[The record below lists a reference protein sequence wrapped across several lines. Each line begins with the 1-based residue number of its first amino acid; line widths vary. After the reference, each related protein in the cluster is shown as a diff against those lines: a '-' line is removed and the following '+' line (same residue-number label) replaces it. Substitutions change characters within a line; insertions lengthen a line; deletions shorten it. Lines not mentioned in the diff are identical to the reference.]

1 MRSTIR
7 GFASGLGI
15 LALVASASAFAQGLP
30 RQIAWTAYDVG
41 STGYGQAIAIGAAL
55 KNERGV
61 TLRVLPGKNDISR
74 LAPLAAGKVDFSAF
88 GIGGYQASEGVFV
101 FGRKDWGPQ
110 RLRLLAMSNGDFC
123 NSMIVAKDVG
133 VETYADLKDKRVA
146 YVVAAPALNHNVYAF
161 LRFGGLEWDDVRQV
175 TFGGYAASMTGIVE
189 GQVDAANTNTTA
201 GVAMQVMSSPR
212 GGMYPPTPHDDKEGW
227 ARMKEVAPYFFPSM
241 CSEGAGIEEPF
252 EAANY
257 PYPILVAYEEKETD
271 VVYEMTKAMFELH
284 PVYEDSAPGANGW
297 ALEKQV
303 LDWVLPYHEGAIRY
317 LEEAGVWSGD
327 LQAHNDALVERQDLL
342 QKAWEAYIEEA
353 PDDEAAFDQG
363 WQKARLAALEE
374 AGQSPVF
381 TTW

>member
-1 MRSTIR
+1 
-7 GFASGLGI
+7 
-15 LALVASASAFAQGLP
+15 
-30 RQIAWTAYDVG
+30 
-41 STGYGQAIAIGAAL
+41 
-55 KNERGV
+55 
-61 TLRVLPGKNDISR
+61 
-74 LAPLAAGKVDFSAF
+74 
-88 GIGGYQASEGVFV
+88 GGYQASEGVFV

-257 PYPILVAYEEKETD
+257 PYPILVAYEEKDTD

-303 LDWVLPYHEGAIRY
+303 LDWVLPYHEGAIR
-317 LEEAGVWSGD
+317 
-327 LQAHNDALVERQDLL
+327 
-342 QKAWEAYIEEA
+342 
-353 PDDEAAFDQG
+353 
-363 WQKARLAALEE
+363 
-374 AGQSPVF
+374 
-381 TTW
+381 

>member
-1 MRSTIR
+1 
-7 GFASGLGI
+7 
-15 LALVASASAFAQGLP
+15 
-30 RQIAWTAYDVG
+30 
-41 STGYGQAIAIGAAL
+41 
-55 KNERGV
+55 
-61 TLRVLPGKNDISR
+61 
-74 LAPLAAGKVDFSAF
+74 
-88 GIGGYQASEGVFV
+88 
-101 FGRKDWGPQ
+101 
-110 RLRLLAMSNGDFC
+110 
-123 NSMIVAKDVG
+123 
-133 VETYADLKDKRVA
+133 
-146 YVVAAPALNHNVYAF
+146 AF

-189 GQVDAANTNTTA
+189 GQVDAANTITSA

-257 PYPILVAYEEKETD
+257 PYPILVAYEEKDTD

-327 LQAHNDALVERQDLL
+327 LQAHNDALIERQDLL